1 MHKISDVQTTI
12 CYKNPEKCSC
22 VSAFATNYS
31 LYVTNFMHGPSICC
45 DNTEFINSCKTKF

>member
-22 VSAFATNYS
+22 VSAFATNCS